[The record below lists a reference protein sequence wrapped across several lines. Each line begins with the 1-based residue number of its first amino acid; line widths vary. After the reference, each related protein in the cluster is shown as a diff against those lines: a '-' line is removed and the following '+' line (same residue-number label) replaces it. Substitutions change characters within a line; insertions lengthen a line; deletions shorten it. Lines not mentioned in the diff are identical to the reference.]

1 MANDQ
6 TLNLLSRL
14 AVGPKTAKE
23 LAALLNVSQPTV
35 SRIIAGLG
43 NQVVALGRGRSTRY
57 ALPRVVR
64 GLVDHFPVY
73 RIDPTG
79 NAHLTGTLQALV
91 GGSYWWQA
99 EESSDESRLFDYLPW
114 FVQDM
119 RPDGFVGRAFAQK
132 YSAELGLPTRLTD
145 WTDDDVLIALARR
158 GEDHIGDLI
167 VGDESINRYLRAAG
181 RPPATIQENE
191 LVQAYP
197 TLAKAAMAG
206 DQAGSS
212 AGGEQP
218 KFTAVLAEGN
228 VCRHVL
234 VKFSGPLSQPDAGRW
249 ADLLRCE
256 YLALELIR
264 QQGIDAADS
273 RILEAENR
281 VFLEV
286 TRFDRIGLLGRSP
299 VVSLRALDAE
309 FVGSGAGWTASALGL
324 VSAGII
330 TKEDARRIRWL
341 HAFGGLIANTDM
353 HQGNISFLRTDRK
366 NYGLAPVYDMLPM
379 FYRPT
384 IEGLPQRE
392 FEPPLST
399 KDEADVWPDAL
410 QVAIRYWELTVGESA
425 LSMEFRGICRR
436 NLEALLTLEEAPR
449 IIR

>member
-35 SRIIAGLG
+35 SRTIAGLG
-43 NQVVALGRGRSTRY
+43 NQVVSLGRGRSTSY
-57 ALPRVVR
+57 ALPREVK
-64 GLVDHFPVY
+64 GLTSRFPVY
-73 RIDPTG
+73 RIDQTG
-79 NAHLTGTLQALV
+79 NAHLKGTLQALV
-91 GGSYWWQA
+91 GGYYWWQG
-99 EESSDESRLFDYLPW
+99 EEPSDESRLFDCLPW

-132 YSAELGLPTRLTD
+132 YSTELGLPTRLTD

-167 VGDESINRYLRAAG
+167 IGDESINRYLRAAG
-181 RPPATIQENE
+181 RPSTAIQENE

-197 TLAKAAMAG
+197 ALAKAAMAG
-206 DQAGSS
+206 DPAGSS

-218 KFTAVLAEGN
+218 KFTAVLSERNAY
-228 VCRHVL
+228 RHVL

-256 YLALELIR
+256 HLALELIR
-264 QQGIDAADS
+264 QQGIDAAHSRIFEADS
-273 RILEAENR
+273 RI
-281 VFLEV
+281 FLEV
-286 TRFDRIGLLGRSP
+286 TRFDRIDLLGRSP

-309 FVGSGAGWTASALGL
+309 FVGSGAEWTASALGL
-324 VSAGII
+324 VRAGII

-353 HQGNISFLRTDRK
+353 HQGNLSFLRTDRK
-366 NYGLAPVYDMLPM
+366 KYVLAPVYDMLPM

-384 IEGLPQRE
+384 IEGLPQQV
-392 FEPPLST
+392 FEPSLPT
-399 KDEADVWPDAL
+399 KDNADVWPDAL
-410 QVAIRYWELTVGESA
+410 QAAIRYWELAAGESE
-425 LSMEFRGICRR
+425 LSMEFRDICRR
-436 NLEALLTLEEAPR
+436 NLERLRRLEEAPR
-449 IIR
+449 IIG